1 MTQMDTES
9 VRAHCL
15 SFPHATE
22 NVQWGNDLC
31 FKIAGKMFAVMALV
45 PSKYVMSFKCT
56 EEKFNELIEQ
66 DGIDPAPYMARNK
79 WAALERFDVL
89 SERELK
95 DVLRTSYQLVF
106 EKLPKKVR
114 AQLGGETDAR
124 PAQPRSRKK
133 PTKKSSKSRGT

>member
-1 MTQMDTES
+1 MNSES

-22 NVQWGNDLC
+22 NVQWGNDLV
-31 FKIAGKMFAVMALV
+31 FKIAGKMFAVMVLEPPA
-45 PSKYVMSFKCT
+45 KYVLSFKCT

-89 SERELK
+89 SDRELK
-95 DVLRTSYQLVF
+95 ELLRNSYELVLD
-106 EKLPKKVR
+106 KLPKKLR
-114 AQLGGETDAR
+114 TQLAGEVEAR
-124 PAQPRSRKK
+124 PGQ
-133 PTKKSSKSRGT
+133 SRGRKPKS

>member
-1 MTQMDTES
+1 MDTES

-22 NVQWGNDLC
+22 NVQWGNDLV
-31 FKIAGKMFAVMALV
+31 FKIAGKMFAVTVLDA
-45 PSKYVMSFKCT
+45 PSKYVLSFKCT
-56 EEKFNELIEQ
+56 EEQFNELVEQ

-95 DVLRTSYQLVF
+95 DLLRTSYQLVF

-124 PAQPRSRKK
+124 PAQSRTRKK
-133 PTKKSSKSRGT
+133 QTKKSSKSRGI